1 MALFGSVRRI
11 LVLRSLLVLLALS
24 APAHADIFEYTF
36 RELAPG
42 VWAGVRANSTQ
53 FPVMGTTTF
62 VVGGEGVIVFD
73 GGGVA
78 LMSERALAKIRSV
91 TSKPVTHIVISHW
104 HGDHNL
110 GIHRLLDAFP
120 HAQVIGHPFTRAA
133 MLGAPMDYLLDFRES
148 TPRYK
153 QENLERLESGVTAS
167 GEPLSEGM
175 RANLQT
181 FVDHADLIHAEYGR
195 FRVTPPTVTFDDQLV
210 IHSGARVI
218 ELRYLGHGNTAGDV
232 VMWLPEERI
241 VATGDLVVLPFPYG
255 FNVPPRAWAETLRK
269 LQALNYATLVPGH
282 GDIQT
287 DAGYV
292 DLLIETAESIADQ
305 RDALLAE
312 GKSPDEIEA
321 ALDLA
326 TFEKRFI
333 GDDAYLASRFQSWFA
348 RPFRKAALKALTGEP
363 MMRLER
369 QPADDELEAGKD

>member
-1 MALFGSVRRI
+1 MVTVMLTAVKRR
-11 LVLRSLLVLLALS
+11 LLVFPLLLALS
-24 APAHADIFEYTF
+24 SAVHADPFEYAF
-36 RELAPG
+36 REVSPG
-42 VWAGVRANSTQ
+42 VWVGVRDNSTQ

-62 VVGGEGVIVFD
+62 VVGDEGVIVFD

-78 LMSERALAKIRSV
+78 LMSERALAKIRAV
-91 TSKPVTHIVISHW
+91 TPKPVTHVVISHW

-133 MLGAPMDYLLDFRES
+133 MLGAPMDYLVDFRES

-153 QENLERLESGVTAS
+153 KENLERLESGVDGR

-195 FRVTPPTVTFDDQLV
+195 SRVTPPTLTFNDRLV
-210 IHSGARVI
+210 IHSGDRVI
-218 ELRYLGHGNTAGDV
+218 ELLYLGHGNTEGDV

-241 VATGDLVVLPFPYG
+241 VATGDLVVSPFPYG
-255 FNVPPRAWAETLRK
+255 FNVPPRAWADTLRR
-269 LQALNYATLVPGH
+269 LQALSYATLIPGH
-282 GDIQT
+282 GNVQT

-305 RDALLAE
+305 RDALLAKGMSRE
-312 GKSPDEIEA
+312 ETEA
-321 ALDLA
+321 ALDFSPF
-326 TFEKRFI
+326 TERFTG
-333 GDDAYLASRFQSWFA
+333 GDEYLENRFQSWFA

-363 MMRLER
+363 MVSLER
-369 QPADDELEAGKD
+369 EPATEAE